1 MSGNLLAGDT
11 ALVTGAASGI
21 GRGIAQALAREG
33 ARVALSDNDA
43 ARGEPVAAALHG
55 EGHDARFI
63 AADLATAEGAATLL
77 KRAVEAL
84 GSISIL
90 VHSASPRRLEA
101 DTIFAVSDA
110 TWHGMLAVNLHA
122 GFELARGAA
131 QNMIARKVKGRMLF
145 LTSLHAESPR
155 NLPHYSASK
164 AGQTMLVKELARALG
179 PHGIRVNAIAPGAIP
194 GGGFD
199 AKGAGIERLTRC
211 TSLGRLGTPEDIAG
225 MAVALLADR
234 FSAYVTGTTVVV
246 DGGLALHN
254 WIEPPVTI

>member
-1 MSGNLLAGDT
+1 MSGNLLAGDA

-21 GRGIAQALAREG
+21 GRGIAQALAHEG
-33 ARVALSDNDA
+33 ARVVLADIDA
-43 ARGEPVAAALHG
+43 ERGEPIAAALRK
-55 EGHDARFI
+55 EGHDARFV
-63 AADLATAEGAATLL
+63 AADLSTADGPAALL
-77 KRAVEAL
+77 KRTLDAL

-101 DTIFAVSDA
+101 DNIFAVDDT

-122 GFELARGAA
+122 GFALARDAA
-131 QNMIARKVKGRMLF
+131 REMIARKTKGRMLF

-164 AGQTMLVKELARALG
+164 AGQTMLMKELARALG

-199 AKGAGIERLTRC
+199 AKATGVERLTRC
-211 TSLGRLGTPEDIAG
+211 TSLGRLGTPEDVAG

-246 DGGLALHN
+246 DGGIALHN
-254 WIEPPVTI
+254 WIEPPTL